1 MRTSLRL
8 AALAGLWLSLC
19 PVSGRAADS
28 ESEKPVADTGSIDFR
43 RDILPILETRCLDCH
58 DRDGREGGLRFTEPQ
73 DLLRLNDSGVPAVV
87 DGKPD
92 ESELIRRVLA
102 TGDDRMPPEGDPL
115 SGAEVEKLRRWID
128 AGLPWPDELIVRDR
142 HWAYEL
148 PKKTPLPDVSNPKWA
163 RNEID
168 YFVLAKL
175 DEAGLQPSSET
186 DRARLLRRVYLDLI
200 GIPPSPEEVDA
211 FLADDSPQGYE
222 RVVDRLLASPKYG
235 ERWAR
240 PWLDLA
246 RYADSNGFQADQFRS
261 MWAFR
266 DWVIKSI
273 NNDMPYD
280 QFTIEQ
286 IAGDLLPDATI
297 DQKIATGFHR
307 CTTCNVEAGV
317 DPEENRVNQII
328 DRVNTTG
335 TVWLGTTLE
344 CAQCHNHK
352 YDPFTMR
359 DYYQLFSFFNQT
371 PLEVKLTSGVTY
383 DFYGP
388 TMDLPLTPAQ
398 QKQRVE
404 LQSQLKQAE
413 QQLKDRLVELNN
425 SQAEW
430 EQQLVGSLGT
440 QPEWHV
446 LEPANFKSEAGAT
459 HTILDDQSILVGGKL
474 DDNDSYSVT
483 VRTELRG
490 ITGFRLE
497 ALLDDSLPGKG
508 PGRQTQ
514 GNRANF
520 VMTEFRVKACPCED
534 DSVDAKAVGLHSAKA
549 DVEADRYEAATAID
563 GDDGTGWSI
572 HTEIHK
578 PHEITFLTSEPIGFE
593 AGTRLQFE
601 LDFKLGNKRSLG
613 RFRLLA
619 ITGDPSNDS
628 LPADILAT
636 LKRPADKRSKQEQTQ
651 LADFRRE
658 RDSETSQRR
667 TQVDA
672 LKQQL
677 NQLQPETTLVM
688 VEQDEPRTTNIM
700 KRGEFLNKGPEVQS
714 DTPELLH
721 AFSPRLPRN
730 RLGLAKWLVDPQNP
744 LVARVTVN
752 RWWAEIFGQGI
763 VETLEDFGTQGEPP
777 THPQLLDWLAVDF
790 VENGWSMKHVHRMLV
805 MSATYRQS
813 SRVTSEMLE
822 RDSKNR
828 LLGRANRLRLPAETI
843 RDNALAASGLLQSR
857 MFGAPVYPPQPDGI
871 WRHVGRNAPKYDT
884 STGVDRFRRG
894 IYTVWRRGAPYASFV
909 NFDATDRGVCTVK
922 RSRTNTPLQA
932 LNLLN
937 DQAYVELAFGLAE
950 RVLTEQSA
958 ADDAARLEYAFRCC
972 LVRRPT
978 DDELKVLQS
987 ALAEERANL
996 KANPSQVRTLN
1007 SHWTARAKLDETDLA
1022 VWFRIAEVLLNLD
1035 EMITR
1040 G

>member
-1 MRTSLRL
+1 MFLRL
-8 AALAGLWLSLC
+8 AVPAALVLLVASA
-19 PVSGRAADS
+19 PARAA
-28 ESEKPVADTGSIDFR
+28 ESKPTDDGPVDFE
-43 RDILPILETRCLDCH
+43 RDILPILETHCLDCH
-58 DRDGREGGLRFTEPQ
+58 NRDDREGGLRFSGPK
-73 DLLRLNDSGVPAVV
+73 DLLRLNDSGIPAVV
-87 DGKPD
+87 EGQPGK
-92 ESELIRRVLA
+92 SELMRRVRS
-102 TGDDRMPPEGDPL
+102 TDDDRMPPDGDPL
-115 SGAEVEKLRRWID
+115 SKAEVDKLRRWID
-128 AGLPWPDELIVRDR
+128 AGLPWPEELIVRER

-148 PKKTPLPDVSNPKWA
+148 PTKAPLPSVSNPEWP

-168 YFVLAKL
+168 WFVLAKL
-175 DEAGLQPSSET
+175 DEAGMQPSPET

-200 GIPPSPEEVDA
+200 GIPPSPSEVDA
-211 FLADDSPQGYE
+211 FLADDSPQAYE

-273 NNDMPYD
+273 NKDMPYD

-286 IAGDLLPDATI
+286 IAGDLLPDATL

-317 DPEENRVNQII
+317 DPEENRVNQIV

-388 TMDLPLTPAQ
+388 TMDLPLTPEQ
-398 QKQRVE
+398 QKQRAE
-404 LQSQLKQAE
+404 LQPQLEQAE
-413 QQLKDRLVELNN
+413 QQLKTRLAELDK
-425 SQAEW
+425 SQTEW
-430 EQQLVGSLGT
+430 EQKFVASLGT

-446 LEPANFKSEAGAT
+446 LEPAAFASEAGAT
-459 HTILDDQSILVGGKL
+459 HTVLGDQSILVGGKL
-474 DDNDSYSVT
+474 DENDSYSVT
-483 VRTELRG
+483 ARTELHG

-534 DSVDAKAVGLHSAKA
+534 DSAGANYVGLHSAKS
-549 DVEADRYEAATAID
+549 DVSASKYEPATAID
-563 GDDGTGWSI
+563 GNDATGWSI

-613 RFRLLA
+613 RFRLVA
-619 ITGDPSNDS
+619 MTGDPSSES
-628 LPADILAT
+628 LPADVLAA
-636 LKRPADKRSKQEQTQ
+636 LRKPADKLSKKEQKQ
-651 LADFRRE
+651 LVDFRRE
-658 RDSETSQRR
+658 QDSEATRLR
-667 TQVDA
+667 TQVA
-672 LKQQL
+672 SLKKQL
-677 NQLQPETTLVM
+677 AQVKPETTLVM
-688 VEQDEPRTTNIM
+688 IEQDEPRTTNIM

-714 DTPELLH
+714 DTPEFLH
-721 AFSPRLPRN
+721 AFSPSLPRN

-763 VETLEDFGTQGEPP
+763 VETLEDFGTQGEAP

-790 VENGWSMKHVHRMLV
+790 VENGWSMKHIHRTMVL
-805 MSATYRQS
+805 SATYRQS
-813 SRVTSEMLE
+813 SRVTPEMLE
-822 RDSKNR
+822 HDSKNK
-828 LLGRANRLRLPAETI
+828 LLGRANRVRLPAETI
-843 RDNALAASGLLQSR
+843 RDNALAASGLLENR
-857 MFGAPVYPPQPDGI
+857 MFGEPVYPPQPDGI

-950 RVLTEQSA
+950 RVLTEKPA
-958 ADDAARLEYAFRCC
+958 ADDAARLEFAFRCC
-972 LVRRPT
+972 LVRKPT
-978 DDELKVLQS
+978 SNERNVLQS
-987 ALAEERANL
+987 ILAEERTNL
-996 KANPSQVRTLN
+996 TAAPSQVKTLN
-1007 SHWTARAKLDETDLA
+1007 SHWTPRAKLDETELA
-1022 VWFRIAEVLLNLD
+1022 VWFRVAEVLLNLD

-1040 G
+1040 N

>member
-1 MRTSLRL
+1 MRSPLRL
-8 AALAGLWLSLC
+8 AVLSGLALIVAAS
-19 PVSGRAADS
+19 VNRAADS
-28 ESEKPVADTGSIDFR
+28 QTDKSAANSAAVDFE
-43 RDILPILETRCLDCH
+43 RDILPILETHCLDCH
-58 DRDGREGGLRFTEPQ
+58 NRDDREGGLRFTEPK
-73 DLLRLNDSGVPAVV
+73 DLLRLNDSGIPAVV
-87 DGKPD
+87 EGKPG
-92 ESELIRRVLA
+92 ESELIRRV
-102 TGDDRMPPEGDPL
+102 TVRGDEQMPPEGDPL
-115 SGAEVEKLRRWID
+115 SKDDVDKLKQWID
-128 AGLPWPDELIVRDR
+128 AGLPWPEELIVRER

-148 PKKTPLPDVSNPKWA
+148 PQKAPLPEVSNAKWP

-168 YFVLAKL
+168 WFVLAKL
-175 DEAGLQPSSET
+175 DEAGMQPSPET
-186 DRARLLRRVYLDLI
+186 DLARLLRRVYLDLI
-200 GIPPSPEEVDA
+200 GIPPSPQEVDA
-211 FLADDSPQGYE
+211 FLADDSPQAYE
-222 RVVDRLLASPKYG
+222 RVVDRLLSSPKYG

-273 NNDMPYD
+273 NKDMPYD

-286 IAGDLLPDATI
+286 IAGDLLPDATT

-317 DPEENRVNQII
+317 DPEENRVNQIV

-335 TVWLGTTLE
+335 TVWLGTSLE

-359 DYYQLFSFFNQT
+359 DYYQIFSFFNQT

-388 TMDLPLTPAQ
+388 TMDLPLTPEQ
-398 QKQRVE
+398 QKQRAE
-404 LQSQLKQAE
+404 LQPQVEQAELQLKTRLAE
-413 QQLKDRLVELNN
+413 LDKT
-425 SQAEW
+425 QAEW
-430 EQQLVGSLGT
+430 EQKFVASLGT

-459 HTILDDQSILVGGKL
+459 HTVLADQSILVGGKL

-483 VRTELRG
+483 ARTELRG

-534 DSVDAKAVGLHSAKA
+534 DSVDATPVGLHSAKA
-549 DVEADRYEAATAID
+549 DVSASKYEPATAID
-563 GDDGTGWSI
+563 GEDKTGWSI

-593 AGTRLQFE
+593 AGTRLKFE
-601 LDFKLGNKRSLG
+601 LDFKLGMKRSLG
-613 RFRLLA
+613 RFRLVA
-619 ITGDPSNDS
+619 RTGNPSSDS
-628 LPADILAT
+628 LPADMLAII
-636 LKRPADKRSKQEQTQ
+636 KKPAEERSKKEQKQ
-651 LADFRRE
+651 LVDYRQ
-658 RDSETSQRR
+658 SQDGEAAQLR
-667 TQVDA
+667 TQVDS
-672 LKQQL
+672 LKKQL
-677 NQLQPETTLVM
+677 NQVQPETTLVM
-688 VEQDEPRTTNIM
+688 IEQDEARTTNIM
-700 KRGEFLNKGPEVQS
+700 KRGEFLNKGPEVRS
-714 DTPELLH
+714 DTPEFLH
-721 AFSPRLPRN
+721 AFSAGLPRN

-744 LVARVTVN
+744 LVARVTIN

-763 VETLEDFGTQGEPP
+763 VATLEDFGTQGEAP
-777 THPQLLDWLAVDF
+777 THPELLDWLAADF
-790 VENGWSMKHVHRMLV
+790 VENGWSMKHIHRLLV
-805 MSATYRQS
+805 ISATYRQS
-813 SRVTSEMLE
+813 SRLTPELFE
-822 RDSKNR
+822 RDPKNK

-843 RDNALAASGLLQSR
+843 RDNALAASGLLQNK
-857 MFGAPVYPPQPDGI
+857 MFGEPVYPPQPDGI
-871 WRHVGRNAPKYDT
+871 WRHVGRNAPVYET

-950 RVLTEQSA
+950 RVLTEQPK
-958 ADDAARLEYAFRCC
+958 ADDVARLDHAFRCC
-972 LVRRPT
+972 LVRKPT
-978 DDELKVLQS
+978 GDELKVLQS
-987 ALAEERANL
+987 VLADERANL
-996 KANPSQVRTLN
+996 TADASHVKELN
-1007 SHWTARAKLDETDLA
+1007 AHWSPKTKLDETELA
-1022 VWFRIAEVLLNLD
+1022 IWFRVAEVLLNLD